1 MIARRDGRMP
11 TESRRRFEGGCLSS
25 ILVVD
30 DDPVT
35 RRVVRGLLE
44 RSGHAVTEA
53 TDASSAILAAGR
65 QRFDLALLDVW
76 LPDMSGLELL
86 DSLMRI
92 QPALRVVI
100 MTADEAPQTL
110 LKAMGGQA
118 HRYARKPLDPDH
130 ILALVQQTL
139 DSPASPPRIEVRSAK
154 PEWVELDV
162 PCDLESARR
171 IQSFLAHLDADLPTE
186 VRESVGQAFHELLM
200 NAIEWGGALDPGR
213 HVRISYLRARRM
225 LLYRIS
231 DPGRGFSFESL
242 PHAAVG
248 QSEGA
253 PLKHVDVREEM
264 GLRPGGFGLLMTRAL
279 VDELIYNQ
287 AQNEVVFIKYLD

>member
-1 MIARRDGRMP
+1 VS
-11 TESRRRFEGGCLSS
+11 T

-30 DDPVT
+30 DDSVT
-35 RRVVRGLLE
+35 RRLIRGLLE
-44 RSGHAVTEA
+44 AAGFAVTEA
-53 TDASSAILAAGR
+53 GDASAAILAAGR

-76 LPDMSGLELL
+76 LPDMGGLELL
-86 DSLMRI
+86 ESLMRV
-92 QPALRVVI
+92 QPGIKVVI

-110 LKAMGGQA
+110 LKAIGGRA
-118 HRYARKPLDPDH
+118 HRYVRKPVEPDH
-130 ILALVQQTL
+130 LVQLVRQTL
-139 DSPASPPRIEVRSAK
+139 ESPARPPRIEVLSAK
-154 PEWVELDV
+154 AEWVELKV

-171 IQSFLAHLDADLPTE
+171 IQSFLAHLDADLPSE
-186 VRESVGQAFHELLM
+186 VRDSVGQAFHELLM
-200 NAIEWGGALDPGR
+200 NAIEWGGGLDPGR
-213 HVRISYLRARRM
+213 EVRISYLRARRM

-248 QSEGA
+248 QAEGV
-253 PLKHVDVREEM
+253 PLKHVDVREELGM
-264 GLRPGGFGLLMTRAL
+264 RPGGFGLLMARAL

>member
-1 MIARRDGRMP
+1 VD
-11 TESRRRFEGGCLSS
+11 S

-35 RRVVRGLLE
+35 RRLIRGLLE
-44 RSGHAVTEA
+44 AAGLAVTE
-53 TDASSAILAAGR
+53 TPDAPAALAAAGR

-76 LPDMSGLELL
+76 LPGMGGLELL
-86 DSLMRI
+86 ENLMRM
-92 QPALRVVI
+92 QPALKVVI

-110 LKAMGGQA
+110 LAAIGGQA
-118 HRYARKPLDPDH
+118 LRYVRKPVEPEHLV
-130 ILALVQQTL
+130 ALVRQTL
-139 DSPASPPRIEVRSAK
+139 DSTVRAPRIEVLSAK
-154 PEWVELDV
+154 PEWVELRV

-171 IQSFLAHLDADLPTE
+171 IQSFLAHLDADLPLE
-186 VRESVGQAFHELLM
+186 VRESIGQAFHELLM
-200 NAIEWGGALDPGR
+200 NAIEWGGGLDPGR
-213 HVRISYLRARRM
+213 QVRISYLRARRM

-231 DPGRGFSFESL
+231 DPGRGFSFDSL
-242 PHAAVG
+242 PHAAIG
-248 QSEGA
+248 HAEGA
-253 PLKHVDVREEM
+253 PLEHVDVREEM

>member
-1 MIARRDGRMP
+1 M
-11 TESRRRFEGGCLSS
+11 SS

-35 RRVVRGLLE
+35 RRLVRGLLE
-44 RSGHAVTEA
+44 TAGHEVAETA
-53 TDASSAILAAGR
+53 DAPAALAAAGR
-65 QRFDLALLDVW
+65 RRFDLALLDVW
-76 LPDMSGLELL
+76 LPGMGGLELL
-86 DSLMRI
+86 EKLVGL
-92 QPALRVVI
+92 QPALKVVL

-110 LKAMGGQA
+110 LNAIGAQA
-118 HRYARKPLDPDH
+118 HRYVRKPVEPEHLV
-130 ILALVQQTL
+130 ALVRQTL
-139 DSPASPPRIEVRSAK
+139 DSPASAQRIEVISAK
-154 PEWVELDV
+154 PEWVELEV

-171 IQSFLAHLDADLPTE
+171 IQSFLAHLDADLPSE
-186 VRESVGQAFHELLM
+186 VRESIGQAFHELLM
-200 NAIEWGGALDPGR
+200 NAIEWGGGLDPSR

-225 LLYRIS
+225 LLYRIT
-231 DPGRGFSFESL
+231 DPGRGFSFEKL

-248 QSEGA
+248 HAEGV

-264 GLRPGGFGLLMTRAL
+264 GLRPGGFGLLMARAL